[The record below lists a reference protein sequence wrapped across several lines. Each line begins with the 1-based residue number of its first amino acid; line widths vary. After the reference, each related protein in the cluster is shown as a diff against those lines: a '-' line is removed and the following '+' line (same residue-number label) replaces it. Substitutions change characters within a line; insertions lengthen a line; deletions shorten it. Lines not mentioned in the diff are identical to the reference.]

1 MPERFEYE
9 HLRVLLV
16 DDDRFMLTL
25 VKIILQSLGFKQ
37 IMDSTNAADAFKM
50 LKESPADLIITDW
63 EMEPLDG
70 LDFIRMV
77 RQAED
82 SPNQLV
88 PIILLS
94 AHTDAR
100 RVVEARD
107 AGVNEVVAKPVSANA
122 LDKRIN
128 AIFTRPRAFIR
139 TERYSGPDRRRRNDG
154 PPPGIKGRRADDPD
168 LAPAKGSSDELA
180 EIQALLGRK

>member
-1 MPERFEYE
+1 MPDRSEYE
-9 HLRVLLV
+9 NLRVLLV

-25 VKIILQSLGFKQ
+25 VKTILQTLGFRQ
-37 IMDSTNAADAFKM
+37 IIDATNVADAFNAFNQA
-50 LKESPADLIITDW
+50 PADLIITDW

-77 RQAED
+77 RQSAD

-122 LDKRIN
+122 LDKRIS
-128 AIFTRPRAFIR
+128 AIFTRPRVFIR
-139 TERYSGPDRRRRNDG
+139 TEGYTGPDRRRRNDG
-154 PPPGIKGRRADDPD
+154 PPPGVKGRRADDPD
-168 LAPAKGSSDELA
+168 LAPAKGSVDELA